1 VSDERTINLG
11 GQPDPRDEI
20 RLQSGDCVVSIWLP
34 ASLRPMS
41 AAINALTAAGFDQQ
55 KPDA

>member
-1 VSDERTINLG
+1 MSDERTINLG

-41 AAINALTAAGFDQQ
+41 AAIQALTAAGFDQQ
-55 KPDA
+55 KPE